1 MPMNAQP
8 ATRNPELGTRNGAR
22 SVVVVPGNGRALI
35 WNLSA
40 NHSTL
45 APMKTPRSRLR
56 RLSRSA
62 AGMVCLGSALAACS
76 SAEMTPDP
84 EPSRSVSLMPEL
96 DAVRRER
103 LADISG
109 RFLTPEGF
117 QVEMAAAHD
126 LVGSVVN
133 MTFGPNGRP
142 VLALLHNG
150 IVFLEDRDRDGQF
163 ERKIVF
169 TSEIE
174 TAHGLE
180 FVGPGDLLT
189 HALGPE
195 GTGLYRVRDL
205 DGDDRSDRIE
215 LITPTIG
222 ELGEHGPHEI
232 ALGPDGALYVLF
244 GNHSYPDGPVHPLS
258 PSRNLQE
265 DHLLPRFLDPRGH
278 ARNIRAPGG
287 TIHRFDLESGEWS
300 QIAGGF
306 RNPFDFAIDLSGEIF
321 TFEADMEWDL
331 GLPWYRPN
339 RVLHVIPGGDYGWRT
354 GSSKF
359 QPYYIDTLP
368 SVDDVGRGSPVGVEF
383 YYHDAYPENYRGAF
397 FMGDWSRGRIRVIF
411 PSPKGASYEGTTVD
425 FVHGEPLNVSDLEV
439 GPDGFLYFC
448 TGGRETTG
456 GLFRVRYEGDGP
468 PPPETDLERVLRQPM
483 PRSAWGQ
490 AELKRLKASMG
501 EHWVSSL
508 REAVLAEARA
518 VDERRRALEILQIH
532 GPSPD
537 LSLLVKL
544 TRSDAAE
551 IRSAA
556 ILLIGTFSSPVA
568 ETIMTASLQDEDP
581 GVVRRAAEGLVRQ
594 GQEREAPLEGGESL
608 ISGLF
613 SCLESEDR
621 FARYSCRQ
629 ALEGAPKSDWL
640 PVVEHRNPNADPGAA
655 LEALLAWVH
664 RLETEEEAE
673 RLFEK
678 FKQIRVTR
686 LGTEPLLGYLRVLQ
700 LALLRDPRPV
710 PGLGVAPALG
720 RRLILEFPH
729 EDRRVN
735 RELLTMLSFL
745 EVPGV
750 VEKGLA
756 HLASGLSSEEQIHA
770 VYALR
775 TVETGWTPETRGT
788 LIAWFRKAWH
798 FRGAASMEGFLGNLW
813 ESSVQLLEP
822 AEQERAELL
831 KDEVMAEKMRR
842 LAAYLADDDASEVER
857 GSRSGDRLSNLSFEE
872 LSDYLEY
879 DPTSYEEGD
888 VERGRRVFYLAK
900 CVNCHVFGEEGRGGG
915 PDLSTVV
922 NRFRRREILESIMFP
937 SRVVS
942 DQYVSWSVRLKN
954 HDEIAGMFV
963 AESDNELTLITAT
976 GERVDVAKDQIEERR
991 ESSMSIMPERLI
1003 DSMTLHDLV
1012 SLMVFLE
1019 EAGID

>member
-1 MPMNAQP
+1 M
-8 ATRNPELGTRNGAR
+8 TET
-22 SVVVVPGNGRALI
+22 
-35 WNLSA
+35 
-40 NHSTL
+40 
-45 APMKTPRSRLR
+45 
-56 RLSRSA
+56 
-62 AGMVCLGSALAACS
+62 
-76 SAEMTPDP
+76 TPDS
-84 EPSRSVSLMPEL
+84 EPVQSVLLMPEL

-109 RFLTPEGF
+109 RFVTPEGF
-117 QVEMAAAHD
+117 QVEMVADHA

-133 MTFGPNGRP
+133 MTFGPRGRP
-142 VLALLHNG
+142 VLALLGNG

-163 ERKIVF
+163 EHKIVF

-180 FVGPGDLLT
+180 FVGPGDLLA
-189 HALGPE
+189 HGLGPQ

-222 ELGEHGPHEI
+222 ELSEHGPHEI

-244 GNHSYPDGPVHPLS
+244 GNHAYPDAPVNTLS
-258 PSRNLQE
+258 PSRDLHE
-265 DHLLPRFLDPRGH
+265 DHLLPRYLDPRGH
-278 ARNIRAPGG
+278 ARSIRTPGG
-287 TIHRFDLESGEWS
+287 TIHRFDLETGEWS
-300 QIAGGF
+300 QVAGGF

-321 TFEADMEWDL
+321 TFEADMEWDF
-331 GLPWYRPN
+331 GLPWYRAV

-368 SVDDVGRGSPVGVEF
+368 SVDDVGRGSPVGVAF
-383 YYHDAYPENYRGAF
+383 YYHDVYPEKYRGAL
-397 FMGDWSRGRIRVIF
+397 FMGDWSHGRIRVIF
-411 PSPKGASYEGTTVD
+411 PSPKGATYKGTTVD
-425 FVHGEPLNVSDLEV
+425 FVHGEPLNVSDLDV

-456 GLFRVRYEGDGP
+456 GLFRIRYQP
-468 PPPETDLERVLRQPM
+468 VPTVPAKSNLEKVLGQPM

-490 AELKRLKASMG
+490 AELKRSKASMG

-508 REAVLAEARA
+508 REAVLDEARP
-518 VDERRRALEILQIH
+518 VDERRRALETLQIH
-532 GPSPD
+532 GPAPD
-537 LSLLVKL
+537 FSLLVKL
-544 TRSDAAE
+544 IRSDASE

-556 ILLIGTFSSPVA
+556 ILLIGTFSTPFA
-568 ETIMTASLQDEDP
+568 ETVMTASLQDEDP
-581 GVVRRAAEGLVRQ
+581 GVVRRAAEGLVRLEQ
-594 GQEREAPLEGGESL
+594 ATEAPLEGGESL
-608 ISGLF
+608 ISELF
-613 SCLESEDR
+613 SCLEHEDR
-621 FARYSCRQ
+621 FVRYSCRQ
-629 ALEGAPKSDWL
+629 ALQRAPKSDWL
-640 PVVEHRNPNADPGAA
+640 PVVEQQNPNADPRAA

-664 RLETEEEAE
+664 KLETEEEAGC
-673 RLFEK
+673 LFEK
-678 FKQIRVTR
+678 LKQIRVTR
-686 LGTEPLLGYLRVLQ
+686 LGTEPLLSYLRVLE

-729 EDRRVN
+729 EDWRVN
-735 RELLTMLSFL
+735 RELLTVLSFL

-756 HLASGLSSEEQIHA
+756 YLASDLSSQEQIHA
-770 VYALR
+770 VYTLR

-798 FRGAASMEGFLGNLW
+798 FRGAASMEGYLESLW
-813 ESSVQLLEP
+813 DSSLQLLEP
-822 AEQERAELL
+822 DERKRAELL
-831 KDEVMAEKMRR
+831 KEEVMDEKMRQ
-842 LAAYLADDDASEVER
+842 LAAYLADDDVSEVER
-857 GSRSGDRLSNLSFEE
+857 WSRSGDRLSNRNFEE

-879 DPTSYEEGD
+879 DPMSYEYGD
-888 VERGRRVFYLAK
+888 VERGRKVFYLAK

-922 NRFRRREILESIMFP
+922 KRFRRREILESLMFP
-937 SRVVS
+937 SRVIS

-954 HDEIAGMFV
+954 HDEITGMFV
-963 AESDNELTLITAT
+963 VESEDELTLITAT

-991 ESSMSIMPERLI
+991 ESSMSIMPEGLI
-1003 DSMTLHDLV
+1003 DSMSLHDLV

-1019 EAGID
+1019 KAEID